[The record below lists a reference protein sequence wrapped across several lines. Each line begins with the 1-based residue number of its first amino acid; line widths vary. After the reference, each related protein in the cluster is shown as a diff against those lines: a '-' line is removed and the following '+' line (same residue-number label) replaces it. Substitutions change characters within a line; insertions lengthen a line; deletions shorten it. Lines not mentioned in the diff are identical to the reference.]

1 MLIIGLIC
9 GLTFFRRIR
18 FRFQKIY
25 CSFIIV
31 HLNSI
36 IERTCFNSNVFSMFQ
51 MSSQEV
57 LINVCDQV
65 VERSSKILAQRS
77 KSVAAKLI
85 TTKELKDLGRL
96 IDILAA
102 ETFAMTGKVSLG
114 KIFFKR
120 LLINWKKITWA

>member
-1 MLIIGLIC
+1 
-9 GLTFFRRIR
+9 
-18 FRFQKIY
+18 
-25 CSFIIV
+25 
-31 HLNSI
+31 
-36 IERTCFNSNVFSMFQ
+36 

-114 KIFFKR
+114 TILAKSYDLHRKIVM
-120 LLINWKKITWA
+120 LIMG